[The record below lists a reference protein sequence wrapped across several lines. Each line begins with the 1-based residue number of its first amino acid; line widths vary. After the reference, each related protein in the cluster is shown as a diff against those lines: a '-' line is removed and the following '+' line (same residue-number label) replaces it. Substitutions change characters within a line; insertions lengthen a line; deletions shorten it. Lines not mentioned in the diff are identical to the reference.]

1 MTTSEMLTAAGLAT
15 SLLTLLFTMGG
26 GATWKLSDRL
36 ARLEEQARD
45 ACRRLNDLEAARVR
59 DLERDR

>member
-1 MTTSEMLTAAGLAT
+1 MSTGELLSAAGLAT
-15 SLLTLLFTMGG
+15 SLLGLLFTMGG

-45 ACRRLNDLEAARVR
+45 AGRRLAELESARVR
-59 DLERDR
+59 DLERER